1 MTKKATTIATLSG
14 IGVFLLLCLF
24 FGAHFF
30 CLLRQTPAE
39 VGNLPSGIMPAASR
53 SRRRLYARAM
63 RAVSGCSAV
72 PPVAT
77 WKKGK
82 PSKSA
87 LCCKTKKTRDFTC
100 CKTQIDFQ
108 NPDTPPTPGGF
119 FALVPNGSLSKNTPY
134 HVFIMLQSGKDAVL
148 LRTQT
153 ILSRQ

>member
-39 VGNLPSGIMPAASR
+39 VGNLPIRDNAGRFEVAPPALRARHAGGIW
-53 SRRRLYARAM
+53 L
-63 RAVSGCSAV
+63 
-72 PPVAT
+72 
-77 WKKGK
+77 
-82 PSKSA
+82 
-87 LCCKTKKTRDFTC
+87 LCCSPRGHMEKGQTFEVRIMLQNEKTRDFTC